1 LSQNSNN
8 EENLSP
14 YQRWKQNLGDTRP
27 WDLLATDSKVSD
39 EIQKERFD
47 ICKGCPELI
56 KATSQCKKCGCFM
69 KLKTTLKQAA
79 CPIGKWGQQSAI

>member
-1 LSQNSNN
+1 MSQNNHN

-14 YQRWKQNLGDTRP
+14 YQKWKQSLGDSRP
-27 WDLLATDSKVSD
+27 WHLLAEDAKVSD

-47 ICKGCPELI
+47 ICQSCPVLI

-69 KLKTTLKQAA
+69 KLKTTLKMAA
-79 CPIGKWGQQSAI
+79 CPIGKWGKHE